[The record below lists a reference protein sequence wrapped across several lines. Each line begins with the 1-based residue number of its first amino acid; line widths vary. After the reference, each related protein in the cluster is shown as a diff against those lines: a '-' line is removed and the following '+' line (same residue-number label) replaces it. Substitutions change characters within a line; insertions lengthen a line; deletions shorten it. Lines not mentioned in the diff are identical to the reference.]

1 MALFSSQK
9 NLAEQVLSTNKFQK
23 QSFLKKTS
31 PGISR
36 LEKQIEKKIKTK
48 AKTETQPGWLAH

>member
-36 LEKQIEKKIKTK
+36 LEKQIEKIKTK

>member
-23 QSFLKKTS
+23 QSFFKKNFT
-31 PGISR
+31 R
-36 LEKQIEKKIKTK
+36 YQQTWEANWKK
-48 AKTETQPGWLAH
+48 